1 MRTFKTTEEIEVPKK
16 LIDQIIGQNKAV
28 GIIKKA
34 ATQKRHVLLIGPP
47 GTGKSMLAQAMA
59 ELMPSEKAEDML
71 AYPNPDNENEPRIR
85 VVKTYPDYAYLKKHA
100 DLLRYYSLQERA
112 MIKKYTDEDR
122 ADQLPMILKMGL
134 GRRLGRSQ
142 RTDREGGPAPSTTL
156 LFLLGIIVLGIV
168 LFAEMEENVKWLIV
182 AIALG
187 MGFLLVLSNATAGL
201 SRRLNPVDQGH
212 PKLIVDNTGKKTAPF
227 IDATGSR
234 AGALLGDCKHDPL
247 QTIFSHTTVYKK
259 GGEKVTPALLCDIVD
274 ELMRK
279 YPERIERNDNDYEG
293 MVLPDGEQIYVL
305 GSKDGQIKP
314 VRIFCVN
321 RRMYEG
327 KMHAV
332 RHENNRVVVTPEHK
346 VYVDGTYMESKYLR
360 GGEKLTQH
368 FEPII
373 AKEEIICTFSKQDQK
388 DAQNYYKFVEIKEK
402 NPSFGYKRIAKML
415 GIKPGQTRWWNNKKQ
430 KPKAIRTVERL
441 EGMGLLPFTFDNKS
455 APAAARILGTT
466 FGDGGVFSTLNGIFL
481 SSSEES
487 SLQEY
492 AQDMIAIFGEGIGK
506 NFERRI
512 SGINNTG
519 MVIWNTHRD
528 VIRFF
533 LALGSPLGRKNKEI
547 RIPAWIYLNE
557 EIQKEFFG
565 AFLGNELCSPKFLEK
580 NLQID
585 EFAIALAGRYE
596 LKENRLEILRAVSR
610 YLNSYGVKTSKSI
623 YENEFREGSWVW
635 KLSISKEIENVMRFS
650 YFIPVRYSR
659 NKETRIKEAIARTL
673 QHKVESSTKMES
685 TQKSERYVLST
696 LRVSRDLL
704 QKIRQ
709 KQKWDFDDRIIEF
722 SGRIYNVTTESG
734 NLFAN
739 GILVS
744 NSGGL
749 GTPAHLRV
757 ESGAIHR
764 SNKGVL
770 FIDEIAS
777 LRLNWQQE
785 LLTAMQEK
793 RYAITGQSEM
803 SSGALVKTEPAPS
816 DFILVAAGNLP
827 DLQRLHPALR
837 SRIRG
842 NGYEVYVEDSMEDN
856 EQNVDMVVQFVAQ
869 EVQKDTKI
877 PHFGRDAVEE
887 IVEEARRLSNRR
899 KRFSLNLRE
908 LGGLIRAA
916 GDIARGKKKTYV
928 EQGDVIEARKIFHP
942 IEGQLGKKIIEI
954 KKEYQT
960 IITHGAQVGRVN
972 GLAVLGESMA
982 GLVLPIVA
990 EVTPAASKAEGK
1002 VIATGKLGI
1011 IAKEAVENVSAIVKK
1026 HIGVE
1031 ISRRDIHIQFLQT
1044 YEGVEGDSASISI
1057 AVGVLSALADIPV
1070 HQEVGMTGSIDVRG
1084 DVLPVGGVTA
1094 KIEAAIESGLEKVI
1108 IPQANKEDV
1117 YLSKER
1123 RKKIMI
1129 VPVHNIVEVLR
1140 EVLKDSA
1147 KKRTLIKKIRK
1158 QFRE

>member
-1 MRTFKTTEEIEVPKK
+1 
-16 LIDQIIGQNKAV
+16 
-28 GIIKKA
+28 
-34 ATQKRHVLLIGPP
+34 
-47 GTGKSMLAQAMA
+47 
-59 ELMPSEKAEDML
+59 
-71 AYPNPDNENEPRIR
+71 
-85 VVKTYPDYAYLKKHA
+85 
-100 DLLRYYSLQERA
+100 
-112 MIKKYTDEDR
+112 
-122 ADQLPMILKMGL
+122 
-134 GRRLGRSQ
+134 
-142 RTDREGGPAPSTTL
+142 
-156 LFLLGIIVLGIV
+156 
-168 LFAEMEENVKWLIV
+168 
-182 AIALG
+182 
-187 MGFLLVLSNATAGL
+187 
-201 SRRLNPVDQGH
+201 
-212 PKLIVDNTGKKTAPF
+212 
-227 IDATGSR
+227 
-234 AGALLGDCKHDPL
+234 
-247 QTIFSHTTVYKK
+247 
-259 GGEKVTPALLCDIVD
+259 
-274 ELMRK
+274 
-279 YPERIERNDNDYEG
+279 
-293 MVLPDGEQIYVL
+293 
-305 GSKDGQIKP
+305 
-314 VRIFCVN
+314 
-321 RRMYEG
+321 
-327 KMHAV
+327 
-332 RHENNRVVVTPEHK
+332 
-346 VYVDGTYMESKYLR
+346 
-360 GGEKLTQH
+360 
-368 FEPII
+368 
-373 AKEEIICTFSKQDQK
+373 
-388 DAQNYYKFVEIKEK
+388 
-402 NPSFGYKRIAKML
+402 
-415 GIKPGQTRWWNNKKQ
+415 
-430 KPKAIRTVERL
+430 
-441 EGMGLLPFTFDNKS
+441 
-455 APAAARILGTT
+455 
-466 FGDGGVFSTLNGIFL
+466 
-481 SSSEES
+481 
-487 SLQEY
+487 
-492 AQDMIAIFGEGIGK
+492 
-506 NFERRI
+506 
-512 SGINNTG
+512 
-519 MVIWNTHRD
+519 
-528 VIRFF
+528 
-533 LALGSPLGRKNKEI
+533 
-547 RIPAWIYLNE
+547 
-557 EIQKEFFG
+557 
-565 AFLGNELCSPKFLEK
+565 
-580 NLQID
+580 
-585 EFAIALAGRYE
+585 
-596 LKENRLEILRAVSR
+596 
-610 YLNSYGVKTSKSI
+610 
-623 YENEFREGSWVW
+623 
-635 KLSISKEIENVMRFS
+635 MRFS

-757 ESGAIHR
+757 ESGAINR